1 MDVEPATMDVLQ
13 EPKLRLQ
20 PAPVTLDDRYARFD
34 GRVFLT
40 GIQALVR
47 LPLLQRRRD
56 RAAGLNT
63 AGFISG
69 YRGSP
74 LGGYDLALWSAKK
87 HLDAHDIVFQ
97 PGINEDLA
105 ATAVWGS
112 QQVGLLPGARH
123 DGVFGL
129 WYGKGPGVDRSADVL
144 KHASYAGTPALGG
157 AIALCGD
164 DHGARSS
171 TLAHQSDL
179 ALIHFGM
186 PVLNPSTVEELVSF
200 GLSAWAI
207 SRYSGCWMGMKALT
221 DTVEGGASIPAD
233 MDTLPFVLP
242 TDFEMPP
249 GGLNLRARQG
259 SALDIEARHFEQ
271 RHPAAQAWV
280 RANNLDRVAWG
291 SARRNR
297 LGLVSTGK
305 AYLDVIEALRGL
317 GLDEARCTSL
327 GIAVYKVGMVWP
339 LEPQRLRAF
348 AGTCDEIFV
357 IEEKHPIIEDQISTI
372 LYNQP
377 ADLRPRLTGKLDE
390 QTRPLLREVGELDP
404 DLLLHVIAGR
414 LRGRIEDDALRAR
427 FDSIKPLQ
435 TGIPT
440 ISFGTQDLLRPPS
453 FCAGCPH
460 NTSTVIPEGSVAS
473 AGIGC
478 HIMAANMPERNT
490 MGATHMGGEGAQWI
504 GQAPFTTTPHIFQN
518 LGDGTYFHS
527 GLLAVRAAIAAK
539 SRITY
544 KILLNGAIAM
554 TGGQTVEGEQFAGQ
568 ITGPHVAAQLT
579 AEGCERVALVSD
591 DVSRH
596 NRADYPPAVTFH
608 PREDLDAVQR
618 ELREFDGVSA
628 IIYEQ
633 ACATESRRMRKRG
646 TLADP
651 NERLFIHPE
660 VCEGCGDCGVQSNC
674 IAIEPLETALGRK
687 RRINQTVCN
696 KDFSCAKGLCP
707 SFITVVGGKVRAR
720 PEGED
725 GADPLAPPSLQGEQ
739 ALIAGL
745 PEPELPRIGEVYNML
760 LAGIGGQGVVT
771 VAALLGM
778 AAHLQG
784 LLLTVLDNSGL
795 AQRNGSVT
803 SHLRLGDGAE
813 RHSPRIP
820 NGDVDLVIGADPM
833 VVAIPE
839 TLAKLGHGR
848 SAVLLNRFVSP
859 NASFARNADLDLSF
873 DPLLARVMP
882 RADQERVMS
891 IDATRIAQVML
902 GNAVGANLFLV
913 GYAWQRGLIP
923 LRAEHIMRAIELNRT
938 EIAMNK
944 RAFGLGRIAAARPDL
959 AAAWLRGHEEVRI
972 PDTLGDL
979 LADRMPRLRAWG
991 GDAHANRYRAL
1002 VARVE
1007 AAEAKLPGADGRLSR
1022 AVAQVAAKLMSYKD
1036 EYEVGRLMSDPAT
1049 LQRLRENF
1057 EGDFEVVYNLAP
1069 PLFSKRDARTGRPA
1083 KRRFG
1088 ASMGRGFAVLARL
1101 RGLRG
1106 TPLDVFGYGAHRRME
1121 RRLIADYVALV
1132 DRVLGRLEAGNVAA
1146 AEAVLRAHDQ
1156 VRGFDVVKEA
1166 SLARVEAALPGLLA
1180 AFEKGGS

>member
-1 MDVEPATMDVLQ
+1 MDAERDSREILQ
-13 EPKLRLQ
+13 EATSS
-20 PAPVTLDDRYARFD
+20 PARHSVALDDKYARFD

-56 RAAGLNT
+56 RAVGLDT

-74 LGGYDLALWSAKK
+74 LGGYDIALWAARK
-87 HLDAHDIVFQ
+87 HLDAHDITFQ

-112 QQVGLLPGARH
+112 QQVGLLPRPKH
-123 DGVFGL
+123 QGVFGL

-144 KHASYAGTPALGG
+144 KHASYFGVPALGG

-186 PVLNPSTVEELVSF
+186 PVLNPSTVEELVSY
-200 GLSAWAI
+200 GLAAWAM
-207 SRYSGCWMGMKALT
+207 SRYSGCWVGMKALT

-233 MDTLPFVLP
+233 QDLAVHAIP
-242 TDFEMPP
+242 TDFALPP
-249 GGLNLRARQG
+249 GGLNLTAQKL
-259 SALDIEARHFEQ
+259 SALEVEARHFEQ

-280 RANNLDRVAWG
+280 RANRLDRAAWG
-291 SARRNR
+291 RARRNR
-297 LGLVSTGK
+297 LGIVSTGK

-317 GLDEARCTSL
+317 GLDEDRCTAL
-327 GIAVYKVGMVWP
+327 GIAVYKVALVWP
-339 LEPQRLRAF
+339 LEPERLRAF
-348 AGTCDEIFV
+348 AETCDEIFV
-357 IEEKHPIIEDQISTI
+357 VEEKHPIIEDQISTI

-377 ADLRPRLTGKLDE
+377 ADRRPVLTGKLDE
-390 QTRPLLREVGELDP
+390 HARPLLREVGELDP
-404 DLLLHVIAGR
+404 DLLLHVIANR
-414 LRGRIEDDALRAR
+414 LRGRIEDDALRRR
-427 FDSIKPLQ
+427 FDTIKPLQ

-440 ISFGTQDLLRPPS
+440 ISYGVKDLLRPPS

-460 NTSTVIPEGSVAS
+460 NTSTVVPDGSIAG

-478 HIMAANMPERNT
+478 HIMAAAMPDRHT
-490 MGATHMGGEGAQWI
+490 VSATHMGGEGAQWI
-504 GQAPFTTTPHIFQN
+504 GQAPFTDTPHMFQN

-527 GLLAVRAAIAAK
+527 GLLAVRAAIAAQVN
-539 SRITY
+539 ITY

-554 TGGQTVEGEQFAGQ
+554 TGGQTVEGEDFAGQ
-568 ITGPHVAAQLT
+568 ITGPHVAHQLV
-579 AEGCERVALVSD
+579 AEGCRRVALVTD

-596 NRADYPPAVTFH
+596 DRADYPSIVSFH
-608 PREDLDAVQR
+608 DRAELDAVQR
-618 ELREFDGVSA
+618 ELREYAGVSA

-633 ACATESRRMRKRG
+633 ACATERRRMRKRG
-646 TLADP
+646 KLPDP
-651 NERLFIHPE
+651 QERLFIHPD

-674 IAIEPLETALGRK
+674 IAIEPLETPLGRK

-707 SFITVVGGKVRAR
+707 SFITVLGGHVRTRAEAG
-720 PEGED
+720 PD
-725 GADPLAPPSLQGEQ
+725 AADPLAGEQ
-739 ALIAGL
+739 QLIASL
-745 PEPELPRIGEVYNML
+745 PTPALPRIGEVYNIL

-771 VAALLGM
+771 IAALLGM
-778 AAHLQG
+778 AAHIEG
-784 LLLTVLDNSGL
+784 LKLTVLDNSGL

-859 NASFARNADLDLSF
+859 NAMFANHADLDLSF

-882 RADQERVMS
+882 RADQERVVD

-913 GYAWQRGLIP
+913 GYAWQKGLVP
-923 LRAEHIMRAIELNRT
+923 LRADSIDRAIELNGT
-938 EIAMNK
+938 EVAMNR

-959 AAAWLRGHEEVRI
+959 ARLWLRGHEEAHI

-991 GDAHANRYRAL
+991 GDAHAARYRAL

-1007 AAEAKLPGADGRLSR
+1007 QAEARLPDDDGRLAR
-1022 AVAQVAAKLMSYKD
+1022 AVAHVAAKLMTYKD
-1036 EYEVGRLMSDPAT
+1036 EYEVARLMTDPGFA
-1049 LQRLRENF
+1049 QRLRENF
-1057 EGDFEVVYNLAP
+1057 EGDFTIGYNLAP
-1069 PLFSKRDARTGRPA
+1069 PLWSRRDARTHRPA

-1088 ASMGRGFAVLARL
+1088 AAMTHGFKLLRRL
-1101 RGLRG
+1101 RPLRG
-1106 TPLDVFGYGAHRRME
+1106 TPLDPFGYGAHRRME
-1121 RRLIADYVALV
+1121 RRLVADYLALV
-1132 DRVLGRLEAGNVAA
+1132 DRVLAALRPDNLAA
-1146 AEAVLRAHDQ
+1146 AEKLLRAHDA
-1156 VRGFDVVKEA
+1156 VRGYDVVKEA
-1166 SLARVEAALPGLLA
+1166 SVEKLNRELPALLNL
-1180 AFEKGGS
+1180 FESAGA

>member
-1 MDVEPATMDVLQ
+1 MDADIATSPTRSAPA
-13 EPKLRLQ
+13 
-20 PAPVTLDDRYARFD
+20 VTLADKYTRFE

-47 LPLLQRRRD
+47 LPLLQRRKD
-56 RAAGLNT
+56 RAAGHNT

-74 LGGYDLALWSAKK
+74 LGGYDMALWSAKK
-87 HLDAHDIVFQ
+87 HLEAHDIVFQ

-112 QQVGLLPGARH
+112 QQVGLLAGAKH

-129 WYGKGPGVDRSADVL
+129 WYGKGPGVDRSGDVL

-186 PVLNPSTVEELVSF
+186 PVLNPSTVEELVSY
-200 GLSAWAI
+200 GLAAWAL
-207 SRYSGCWMGMKALT
+207 SRYSGCWIGMKALT

-233 MDTLPFVLP
+233 MDLLQYAIPE
-242 TDFEMPP
+242 DFEMPP
-249 GGLNLRARQG
+249 GGLNIRPRNG
-259 SALDIEARHFEQ
+259 SALEIEARHFEL

-280 RANNLDRVAWG
+280 RANNLDRLAWG
-291 SARRNR
+291 SVGRRNR

-317 GLDEARCTSL
+317 GLDERRCTAL

-339 LEPQRLRAF
+339 LEPLRLRAF
-348 AGTCDEIFV
+348 AEMCDEIFV

-377 ADLRPRLTGKLDE
+377 SHLRPMLTGKLDE
-390 QTRPLLREVGELDP
+390 NARPLLREVGELDP
-404 DLLLHVIAGR
+404 DLLLHVIANR
-414 LRGRIEDDALRAR
+414 LRGRIEDEPLRAR
-427 FDSIKPLQ
+427 LAALKPLE

-440 ISFGTQDLLRPPS
+440 ISYGVKDLLRPPS

-460 NTSTVIPEGSVAS
+460 NTSTVVPDGSIAG

-478 HIMAANMPERNT
+478 HIMAAAMPERNT
-490 MGATHMGGEGAQWI
+490 MGATQMGGEGAQWI
-504 GQAPFTTTPHIFQN
+504 GQAPFTDTPHMFQN
-518 LGDGTYFHS
+518 IGDGTYFHS
-527 GLLAVRAAIAAK
+527 GLLAIRAAIAAK
-539 SRITY
+539 VNITY

-554 TGGQTVEGEQFAGQ
+554 TGGQTVEGEQFAGE
-568 ITGPHVAAQLT
+568 ITAPHVAHQLV
-579 AEGCERVALVSD
+579 AEGCQRVALVTD
-591 DVSRH
+591 DVGRH
-596 NRADYPPAVTFH
+596 KSADYPSIVSFH
-608 PREDLDAVQR
+608 HRDTLDAVQR
-618 ELREFDGVSA
+618 ELRDYKGVSA

-660 VCEGCGDCGVQSNC
+660 ICEGCGDCGAQSNC
-674 IAIEPLETALGRK
+674 IAIEPLETVLGRK

-696 KDFSCAKGLCP
+696 KDFSCQKGLCP
-707 SFITVVGGKVRAR
+707 SFITVVGGTVRSSAQVD
-720 PEGED
+720 PEA
-725 GADPLAPPSLQGEQ
+725 ADPLAGEQ
-739 ALIAGL
+739 ALIASL
-745 PEPELPRIGEVYNML
+745 PEPALPRIGEVYNIL

-839 TLAKLGHGR
+839 TLAKLGAGR

-859 NASFARNADLDLSF
+859 NAMFARDPDLDLSF
-873 DPLLARVMP
+873 DPLRVKVAA
-882 RADQERVMS
+882 RADRERLMN

-913 GYAWQRGLIP
+913 GYAWQKGLIP
-923 LRAEHIMRAIELNRT
+923 LRAENILRAIEMNGT
-938 EIAMNK
+938 EIAMNL

-959 AAAWLRGHEEVRI
+959 AAAWLRGHEEARI
-972 PDTLGDL
+972 PDNLGDL

-991 GDAHANRYRAL
+991 GDKHARRYRAL

-1007 AAEAKLPGADGRLSR
+1007 EAEAKLPDNDGRLSR
-1022 AVAQVAAKLMSYKD
+1022 AVAHVAAKLMTYKD
-1036 EYEVGRLMSDPAT
+1036 EYEVARLMTDPGFA
-1049 LQRLRENF
+1049 QRLAENF
-1057 EGDFEVVYNLAP
+1057 EGAFEIRYNLAP
-1069 PLFSKRDARTGRPA
+1069 PLFSPRDPRTGRPR

-1088 ASMGRGFAVLARL
+1088 RVMDRGFALLTRL
-1101 RGLRG
+1101 RPLRG
-1106 TPLDVFGYGAHRRME
+1106 TPLDIFGYGKHRRME
-1121 RRLIADYVALV
+1121 RRLIKDYFELV
-1132 DRVLGRLEAGNVAA
+1132 DGVVKELTPPRVAA
-1146 AEAVLRAHDQ
+1146 AEALLRAHEQ
-1156 VRGFDVVKEA
+1156 VRGYDVVKDA
-1166 SLARVEAALPGLLA
+1166 NLAKVEAGLPGLWA
-1180 AFEKGGS
+1180 AFRQA

>member
-1 MDVEPATMDVLQ
+1 MDVERDATDLL
-13 EPKLRLQ
+13 ESDRHNGHF
-20 PAPVTLDDRYARFD
+20 APRPGVTLDDKYARFD

-56 RAAGLNT
+56 RAAGHRT

-112 QQVGLLPGARH
+112 QQVGLLPGAKQ
-123 DGVFGL
+123 DGVFGI
-129 WYGKGPGVDRSADVL
+129 WYGKGPGVDRSGDVL

-186 PVLNPSTVEELVSF
+186 PVLNPSTVEELVSY
-200 GLSAWAI
+200 GLSAWAM
-207 SRYSGCWMGMKALT
+207 SRYSGCWIGMKALT

-233 MDTLPFVLP
+233 MDTLPFILP
-242 TDFEMPP
+242 TDFEIPP
-249 GGLNLRARQG
+249 GGLNLRPRNG
-259 SALDIEARHFEQ
+259 SALELEARHFEQ

-280 RANNLDRVAWG
+280 RANNLDCLAWG
-291 SARRNR
+291 SAPHNR
-297 LGLVSTGK
+297 IGLVSTGK

-317 GLDEARCTSL
+317 GLDEARCTAL

-339 LEPQRLRAF
+339 LEPERLRTF
-348 AGTCDEIFV
+348 AETCDEIFV

-377 ADLRPRLTGKLDE
+377 AHLRPRLTGKLDE
-390 QTRPLLREVGELDP
+390 NARPLLREVGELDP
-404 DLLLHVIAGR
+404 DLLLHVIANR

-427 FDSIKPLQ
+427 FDTIKPLQ

-440 ISFGTQDLLRPPS
+440 ISYGVKDLLRPPS

-460 NTSTVIPEGSVAS
+460 NTSTVVPEGSIAG

-478 HIMAANMPERNT
+478 HIMAAAMPERNT
-490 MGATHMGGEGAQWI
+490 MAATHMGGEGAQWI
-504 GQAPFTTTPHIFQN
+504 GQAPFTDTPHIFQN

-527 GLLAVRAAIAAK
+527 GLLAVRASIAAK
-539 SRITY
+539 TRITY
-544 KILLNGAIAM
+544 KVLLNGAVAM
-554 TGGQTVEGEQFAGQ
+554 TGGQTVEGEQFAGD
-568 ITGPHVAAQLT
+568 ITAPHVAHQLT
-579 AEGCERVALVSD
+579 AEGCRRVALVTD
-591 DVSRH
+591 DLDRH
-596 NRADYPPAVTFH
+596 TRADYPAQVTFH
-608 PREDLDAVQR
+608 PREELDAVQR
-618 ELREFDGVSA
+618 ELRDFDGVSA

-633 ACATESRRMRKRG
+633 SCATESRRMRKRG
-646 TLADP
+646 TLKDP

-696 KDFSCAKGLCP
+696 KDYSCAKGLCP
-707 SFITVVGGKVRAR
+707 SFITIVGGKVRSSAAGD
-720 PEGED
+720 PD
-725 GADPLAPPSLQGEQ
+725 AADPLAGEQ
-739 ALIAGL
+739 AMIAAL
-745 PEPELPRIGEVYNML
+745 PEPALPRIGEVYNIL

-778 AAHLQG
+778 AAHIEG

-859 NASFARNADLDLSF
+859 NARFARDADLDLSF
-873 DPLLARVMP
+873 DPLLAQVMP
-882 RADQERVMS
+882 RADQERVEN

-913 GYAWQRGLIP
+913 GYAWQKALIP
-923 LRAEHIMRAIELNRT
+923 LHAHNIMRAIELNGT
-938 EIAMNK
+938 EVAMNK

-959 AAAWLRGHEEVRI
+959 AAAWLRGHEEIRV
-972 PDTLGDL
+972 PDNLGDL

-991 GDAHANRYRAL
+991 GDSWAKRYRAL

-1007 AAEAKLPGADGRLSR
+1007 AAEAKFPGNEGRLSR
-1022 AVAQVAAKLMSYKD
+1022 AVAHVAAKLMTYKD
-1036 EYEVGRLMSDPAT
+1036 EYEVGRLMSDPGFT
-1049 LQRLRENF
+1049 RRLQENF
-1057 EGDFEVVYNLAP
+1057 EGEFTVRYNLAP
-1069 PLFSKRDARTGRPA
+1069 PLIAKRDARTGRPR
-1083 KRRFG
+1083 KQRFG
-1088 ASMGRGFAVLARL
+1088 PVMSRGFAILARL
-1101 RGLRG
+1101 RPLRG

-1121 RRLIADYVALV
+1121 RDLIAEYMALV
-1132 DRVLGRLEAGNVAA
+1132 DTVLGDLTPERVEA

-1156 VRGFDVVKEA
+1156 VRGYDVVKEE
-1166 SLARVEAALPGLLA
+1166 SVKRVRAALPGLLA
-1180 AFEKGGS
+1180 KMT

>member
-1 MDVEPATMDVLQ
+1 MDVAHDAGVAAADA
-13 EPKLRLQ
+13 
-20 PAPVTLDDRYARFD
+20 APVTLDDKYARFE

-47 LPLLQRRRD
+47 LPLLQARRD
-56 RAAGLNT
+56 RAAGRNT

-74 LGGYDLALWSAKK
+74 LGGYDLALWAAKT
-87 HLDAHDIVFQ
+87 HLAAHNIVFE

-112 QQVGLLPGARH
+112 QTVGLLPKPKY

-129 WYGKGPGVDRSADVL
+129 WYGKGPGVDRSGDVL
-144 KHASYAGTPALGG
+144 KHASYAGVPAWGG

-186 PVLNPSTVEELVSF
+186 PVLNPSTVEELVSY
-200 GLSAWAI
+200 GLSAWAM
-207 SRYSGCWMGMKALT
+207 SRYSGCWIGMKALT

-233 MDTLPFVLP
+233 MDRMGFAVPD
-242 TDFEMPP
+242 DFEMPA
-249 GGLNLRARQG
+249 GGLNLRAKG
-259 SALDIEARHFEQ
+259 SALEIEARHFEM

-280 RANNLDRVAWG
+280 RANGIDRLAWG
-291 SARRNR
+291 CAGRRR

-305 AYLDVIEALRGL
+305 AYLDVVEALRGL
-317 GLDEARCTSL
+317 GLDEARCTAL
-327 GIAVYKVGMVWP
+327 GIGVYKVGMVWP
-339 LEPQRLRAF
+339 LEPERLRDF
-348 AGTCDEIFV
+348 AAGCDEIFV

-372 LYNQP
+372 LYNAP
-377 ADLRPRLTGKLDE
+377 ADRRPVLTGKLDE
-390 QTRPLLREVGELDP
+390 QARPLLREVGELDP

-414 LRGRIEDDALRAR
+414 LRGRIEDEALRAR
-427 FDSIKPLQ
+427 FDTIKPLE

-440 ISFGTQDLLRPPS
+440 ISFGVKDLLRPPS

-460 NTSTVIPEGSVAS
+460 NTSTVVPEESIAG

-478 HIMAANMPERNT
+478 HIMAAGMPERHT
-490 MGATHMGGEGAQWI
+490 MGASHMGGEGATWI
-504 GQAPFTTTPHIFQN
+504 GQAPFTETAHIFQN
-518 LGDGTYFHS
+518 MGDGTYFHS
-527 GLLAVRAAIAAK
+527 GLLAIRAAIAAK
-539 SRITY
+539 TNITY

-554 TGGQTVEGEQFAGQ
+554 TGGQTVEGESFESSL
-568 ITGPHVAAQLT
+568 TGPHIAQQLA
-579 AEGCERVALVSD
+579 AEGCRRIALVSD
-591 DVSRH
+591 DPGRHERSAYPGFVS
-596 NRADYPPAVTFH
+596 FH
-608 PREDLDAVQR
+608 HRDELDAVQR
-618 ELREFDGVSA
+618 DFREFAGVSA

-633 ACATESRRMRKRG
+633 ACATERRRLRKRG
-646 TLADP
+646 KLADP
-651 NERLFIHPE
+651 AERLFIHPE

-674 IAIEPLETALGRK
+674 IAVEPLETRLGRK

-707 SFITVVGGKVRAR
+707 SFVTVLGGKPRAKAETA
-720 PEGED
+720 PA
-725 GADPLAPPSLQGEQ
+725 ADPLSGEQ
-739 ALIAGL
+739 ALVDAL
-745 PEPELPRIGEVYNML
+745 ALPELPRIGEVYNVL

-778 AAHLQG
+778 AAHLENK
-784 LLLTVLDNSGL
+784 LLTVLDNSGL

-803 SHLRLGDGAE
+803 SHLRIGDGAE

-859 NASFARNADLDLSF
+859 NARFAREPDLDLRV
-873 DPLLARVMP
+873 DPLLAKIRP
-882 RADQERVMS
+882 RADASRIMD
-891 IDATRIAQVML
+891 IDATQIAQIML

-913 GYAWQRGLIP
+913 GYAWQMGLLP
-923 LRAEHIMRAIELNRT
+923 LEAASIARAIELNNT
-938 EIAMNK
+938 EVAMNT
-944 RAFGLGRIAAARPDL
+944 RAFGLGRIAAARPEL
-959 AAAWLRGHEEVRI
+959 VAVWLRGHEEQHI

-979 LADRMPRLRAWG
+979 LADRMPRLQAWG
-991 GDAHANRYRAL
+991 GAAHARRYRAL
-1002 VARVE
+1002 VAKVE
-1007 AAEAKLPGADGRLSR
+1007 RAEAGIPGVEGRLSR
-1022 AVAQVAAKLMSYKD
+1022 AVAHVAAKLMTYKD
-1036 EYEVGRLMSDPAT
+1036 EYEVARLMTEPSFAV
-1049 LQRLRENF
+1049 LLRETF
-1057 EGDFEVVYNLAP
+1057 EGDFEVRYNLAP
-1069 PLFSKRDARTGRPA
+1069 PLISPRDGRTGRPK

-1088 ASMGRGFAVLARL
+1088 PGMAIGFEALRKL

-1106 TPLDVFGYGAHRRME
+1106 TPLDIFGYGAHRRME
-1121 RRLIADYVALV
+1121 RRLIAEYEALV
-1132 DRVLGRLEAGNVAA
+1132 EAVLAKVGSGNVAQ
-1146 AEAVLRAHDQ
+1146 AEAVLRAHDK
-1156 VRGFDVVKEA
+1156 VRGYDVVKEQ
-1166 SLARVEAALPGLLA
+1166 SVARVREELSGLVAAL
-1180 AFEKGGS
+1180 

>member
-1 MDVEPATMDVLQ
+1 MDAERDAREMLQ
-13 EPKLRLQ
+13 EITSS
-20 PAPVTLDDRYARFD
+20 PARHAVALDDKYARFE

-56 RAAGLNT
+56 RAAGHNT

-74 LGGYDLALWSAKK
+74 LGGYDIALWSAKK

-112 QQVGLLPGARH
+112 QQVGLLPNPRH

-129 WYGKGPGVDRSADVL
+129 WYGKGPGVDRSGDVL
-144 KHASYAGTPALGG
+144 KHASYGGAPALGG

-186 PVLNPSTVEELVSF
+186 PVLNPSTVEELVSY
-200 GLSAWAI
+200 GLAAWEI
-207 SRYSGCWMGMKALT
+207 SRFSGCWMGMKALT

-233 MDTLPFVLP
+233 MDKVVYATPE
-242 TDFEMPP
+242 DFEMPP
-249 GGLNLRARQG
+249 GGLNLSARRM
-259 SALDIEARHFEQ
+259 SALEVEARHFEQ

-280 RANNLDRVAWG
+280 RANRLDRLAWG
-291 SARRNR
+291 SAPRNR
-297 LGLVSTGK
+297 LGIVSTGK

-317 GLDEARCTSL
+317 GLDEARCTEL

-339 LEPQRLRAF
+339 LEPERLRGF
-348 AGTCDEIFV
+348 AETCEEIFV

-377 ADLRPRLTGKLDE
+377 ADRRPMLTGKLDE
-390 QTRPLLREVGELDP
+390 RSRPLLREVGELDP
-404 DLLLHVIAGR
+404 DLLLHVIAAR
-414 LRGRIEDDALRAR
+414 LRGRIEDAPLRER
-427 FDSIKPLQ
+427 FDSMKPLE

-440 ISFGTQDLLRPPS
+440 ISFGVKDLLRPPS

-460 NTSTVIPEGSVAS
+460 NTSTVVPDGSIAG

-478 HIMAANMPERNT
+478 HIMAANMPERHT
-490 MGATHMGGEGAQWI
+490 VAATHMGGEGAQWI
-504 GQAPFTTTPHIFQN
+504 GQAPFSGMPHMFQN

-539 SRITY
+539 VNITY

-554 TGGQTVEGEQFAGQ
+554 TGGQTVEGEDFAGQ
-568 ITGPHVAAQLT
+568 ITGPHVAHQLT
-579 AEGCERVALVSD
+579 AEGCGRVALVTD
-591 DVSRH
+591 DVGRH
-596 NRADYPPAVTFH
+596 NPADYPSIVTFH
-608 PREDLDAVQR
+608 PRDDLDAVQR
-618 ELREFDGVSA
+618 ELRDYAGVSA

-633 ACATESRRMRKRG
+633 ACATERRRMRKRG
-646 TLADP
+646 KLPDP
-651 NERLFIHPE
+651 AERLFIHPE

-674 IAIEPLETALGRK
+674 IAVEPLETPLGRK

-707 SFITVVGGKVRAR
+707 SFITVLGGEVRAR
-720 PEGED
+720 ADVGD
-725 GADPLAPPSLQGEQ
+725 AADPLAGEH
-739 ALIAGL
+739 ALIASL
-745 PEPELPRIGEVYNML
+745 APPELPRIGEVYNIL

-839 TLAKLGHGR
+839 TLAKLGLGR

-859 NASFARNADLDLSF
+859 NAMFARNADLDLSF

-913 GYAWQRGLIP
+913 GYAWQKGLVP
-923 LRAEHIMRAIELNRT
+923 LQAEHIDRAIELNGT
-938 EIAMNK
+938 EVAMNK

-959 AAAWLRGHEEVRI
+959 AALWLRGHEEVHI

-979 LADRMPRLRAWG
+979 LADRMPRLRDWG
-991 GDAHANRYRAL
+991 GDRWARRYRKL
-1002 VARVE
+1002 VTRVE
-1007 AAEAKLPGADGRLSR
+1007 EAEAKLPDSDGRLSR
-1022 AVAQVAAKLMSYKD
+1022 AVAHVAAKLMTYKD
-1036 EYEVGRLMSDPAT
+1036 EYEVARLMTSPA
-1049 LQRLRENF
+1049 LAQRLRESF
-1057 EGDFEVVYNLAP
+1057 EGDFTIAYNLAP
-1069 PLFSKRDARTGRPA
+1069 PLWSKRDPRTGRPS
-1083 KRRFG
+1083 KRQFG
-1088 ASMGRGFAVLARL
+1088 ASMGRGFALLRRL
-1101 RGLRG
+1101 RPLRG
-1106 TPLDVFGYGAHRRME
+1106 TPLDPFGYGAHRRME
-1121 RRLIADYVALV
+1121 RRLLADYLALV
-1132 DRVLGRLEAGNVAA
+1132 DTVLGSLRPDNVAA
-1146 AEAVLRAHDQ
+1146 AETLLRAHDS
-1156 VRGFDVVKEA
+1156 VRGYDVVKEA
-1166 SLARVEAALPGLLA
+1166 SVRQVEERLPRLLA
-1180 AFEKGGS
+1180 AFKG

>member
-1 MDVEPATMDVLQ
+1 MDVAHETGVL
-13 EPKLRLQ
+13 P
-20 PAPVTLDDRYARFD
+20 PVTLDDKYTKFE

-47 LPLLQRRRD
+47 LPLLQARRD
-56 RAAGLNT
+56 RAAGKTT

-74 LGGYDLALWSAKK
+74 LGGYDLALWAAKK
-87 HLDAHDIVFQ
+87 HLAAHEIVFE

-112 QQVGLLPGARH
+112 QTVGLLPKPKF

-129 WYGKGPGVDRSADVL
+129 WYGKGPGVDRSGDVL
-144 KHASYAGTPALGG
+144 KHASYAGVPAWGG

-200 GLSAWAI
+200 GLSAWAM
-207 SRYSGCWMGMKALT
+207 SRYSGCWIGMKALT

-233 MDTLPFVLP
+233 MDRMGFAVPD
-242 TDFEMPP
+242 DFEMPA
-249 GGLNLRARQG
+249 GGLNFRARG
-259 SALDIEARHFEQ
+259 SALEIEARHFEM

-280 RANNLDRVAWG
+280 RANGIDRLAWG
-291 SARRNR
+291 CAGRRR

-305 AYLDVIEALRGL
+305 AYLDVVEALRGL

-327 GIAVYKVGMVWP
+327 GIGVYKVGMVWP
-339 LEPQRLRAF
+339 LEPERLRDF
-348 AGTCDEIFV
+348 AAGCDEIFV

-377 ADLRPRLTGKLDE
+377 SDRRPRLTGKLDE
-390 QTRPLLREVGELDP
+390 HGRPLLREVGELDP

-414 LRGRIEDDALRAR
+414 LRGRIEDEALRAR
-427 FDSIKPLQ
+427 FDTIKPLE

-440 ISFGTQDLLRPPS
+440 ISFGVKDLLRPPG

-460 NTSTVIPEGSVAS
+460 NTSTVVPEDSIAG

-478 HIMAANMPERNT
+478 HIMAAGMPERHT
-490 MGATHMGGEGAQWI
+490 MGASHMGGEGATWI
-504 GQAPFTTTPHIFQN
+504 GQAPFTETAHIFQN
-518 LGDGTYFHS
+518 MGDGTYFHS
-527 GLLAVRAAIAAK
+527 GLLAIRAAIAAK
-539 SRITY
+539 TNITY

-554 TGGQTVEGEQFAGQ
+554 TGGQTVEGESFESSL
-568 ITGPHVAAQLT
+568 TGPHIAQQLA
-579 AEGCERVALVSD
+579 AEGCKRIALVSD
-591 DVSRH
+591 DPGRHDRRAYPGFVS
-596 NRADYPPAVTFH
+596 FH
-608 PREDLDAVQR
+608 HRDELDAVQR
-618 ELREFDGVSA
+618 LFREVEGVSA

-633 ACATESRRMRKRG
+633 ACATERRRLRKRG
-646 TLADP
+646 KVADP
-651 NERLFIHPE
+651 AERVFIHPE

-674 IAIEPLETALGRK
+674 IAVEPLETRLGRK

-707 SFITVVGGKVRAR
+707 SFITVLGGKPRAR
-720 PEGED
+720 VEGASD
-725 GADPLAPPSLQGEQ
+725 SDPLSGEQ
-739 ALIAGL
+739 ALIDAL
-745 PEPELPRIGEVYNML
+745 PLPVLPRIGEVYNVL

-778 AAHLQG
+778 AAHLEKK
-784 LLLTVLDNSGL
+784 LLTVLDNSGL

-803 SHLRLGDGAE
+803 SHLRIGDGAE

-859 NASFARNADLDLSF
+859 NARFAREPDLDLSV
-873 DPLLARVMP
+873 DPLLAKIRS
-882 RADQERVMS
+882 RADASRIVD
-891 IDATRIAQVML
+891 IDATQIAQIML

-913 GYAWQRGLIP
+913 GHAWQMGLLP
-923 LRAEHIMRAIELNRT
+923 LQAASILRAIELNNT
-938 EIAMNK
+938 EVAMNT
-944 RAFGLGRIAAARPDL
+944 RAFGLGRIAAARPELL
-959 AAAWLRGHEEVRI
+959 ALWLRGHEEQHI

-979 LADRMPRLRAWG
+979 LADRMPRLHAWG
-991 GDAHANRYRAL
+991 GAAHARRYRAL
-1002 VARVE
+1002 VAKVE
-1007 AAEAKLPGADGRLSR
+1007 RAEAGIPGAEGRLSR
-1022 AVAQVAAKLMSYKD
+1022 AVAHVAAKLMSYKD
-1036 EYEVGRLMSDPAT
+1036 EYEVARLMTEPSFAV
-1049 LQRLRENF
+1049 LLRETF
-1057 EGDFEVVYNLAP
+1057 EGDFEVQYNLAP
-1069 PLFSKRDARTGRPA
+1069 PLISPRDGRTGRPK

-1088 ASMGRGFAVLARL
+1088 SRMAVGLQALRKL

-1106 TPLDVFGYGAHRRME
+1106 TPLDIFGYGAHRRME
-1121 RRLIADYVALV
+1121 RRLIVEYEALV
-1132 DRVLGRLEAGNVAA
+1132 DTVLAKLGSGNVAQ
-1146 AEAVLRAHDQ
+1146 AEAVLRAHDK
-1156 VRGFDVVKEA
+1156 VRGYDVVKEQ
-1166 SLARVEAALPGLLA
+1166 SVARVREELPGLIA
-1180 AFEKGGS
+1180 AL